1 MCTDAQRMFQ
11 DLSSKVTDKAT
22 NGAIKILKRTYPFCG
37 TPSAWD
43 VSNSILFE
51 NCTKEIGTSEPLIL
65 PILYDIEKVAN
76 NNEYTENDLWLLLE
90 DIDSGQ
96 ETGSDSTK
104 LEIVINTIKEM
115 SVNFTSTSLCQKNC
129 LMKKRK
135 IVVQM
140 KMIKWGYYGPAEAPA
155 GLYIGFHRKD
165 IGPFFSS
172 SLAYGRWPY
181 YPLNEAP
188 NDLEIVLNHYLV
200 KLTEELSNGKLKGI
214 SILDLPAFGSPITSL
229 DNLQNDEDTW
239 TNEVN
244 YAMYSNYNKTMS
256 KTFNLLKEQS
266 YYWSQYMENTDK
278 NDSSPQFK
286 FPPTNRENPLNF
298 SRYINE
304 DFETFLKVTLT
315 TVVMELSCNGVYF
328 RV

>member
-1 MCTDAQRMFQ
+1 MCTGAQRMFQ
-11 DLSSKVTDKAT
+11 ELSSKVTNKAT

-37 TPSAWD
+37 TSSAWD

-51 NCTKEIGTSEPLIL
+51 NCTKEIGTSEPLII
-65 PILYDIEKVAN
+65 PILDDIEKVAN
-76 NNEYTENDLWLLLE
+76 SNQYTENDLWLLLE
-90 DIDSGQ
+90 DI
-96 ETGSDSTK
+96 ETGKETGIASTK
-104 LEIVINTIKEM
+104 LEIVINAIKEI
-115 SVNFTSTSLCQKNC
+115 SANFTSTSLCQKDC

-172 SLAYGRWPY
+172 SLKSRWPY
-181 YPLNEAP
+181 YPLNQAP
-188 NDLEIVLNHYLV
+188 TDLEIVLNQYLV

-244 YAMYSNYNKTMS
+244 YAIYSNYNKTMS

-266 YYWSQYMENTDK
+266 YYWSQYMDNTNK
-278 NDSSPQFK
+278 NDSDQQLK

-298 SRYINE
+298 SQHINE
-304 DFETFLKVTLT
+304 DFQTFLKVTLT
-315 TVVMELSCNGVYF
+315 TVVMELSCNSVYF